1 MPEHDLSPY
10 EIAYLFGGPDRVAMV
25 ALVALH
31 TDGRIRITPDRHR
44 VYAEQRSA
52 DEATETTAPDPV
64 ETTVLAVVP
73 DVGRVLGLTRTLIA
87 VSPAVAE
94 VGWRLGAEGLLPRSR
109 VSVLWQWRRI
119 SRSRSLRREL
129 AEAPDGLVR
138 VAVRGTAG
146 IADDE
151 LRKIFETHAYTP
163 PKHRPLTNP
172 KRDRPVDP
180 LHGHTPMNPAVY
192 GYSDGYG
199 DAGGFDVGGY
209 GDSGGSDGGGSG
221 GW

>member
-10 EIAYLFGGPDRVAMV
+10 EIAYLFGGPDCAAMV

-31 TDGRIRITPDRHR
+31 EDGRIRVTPDRHR
-44 VYAEQRSA
+44 VYAERR
-52 DEATETTAPDPV
+52 TAEDPV
-64 ETTVLAVVP
+64 EATALAVIP
-73 DVGRVLGLTRTLIA
+73 DVGRVLGLTRALIA
-87 VSPAVAE
+87 ASPAVAQI
-94 VGWRLGAEGLLPRSR
+94 GRRLRAEGLLPQSR
-109 VSVLWQWRRI
+109 AGALWRRNT
-119 SRSRSLRREL
+119 RARSLRREL
-129 AEAPDGLVR
+129 AAAPDGLVR

-151 LRKIFETHAYTP
+151 LRGIFETHVYTP
-163 PKHRPLTNP
+163 PAHSPLTNP

-209 GDSGGSDGGGSG
+209 GTSGGSDGSG